1 MNFTDINLD
10 LQSVAKRTYENIYYE
25 STFMNFLNDSFMQV
39 ARQTGTPIIEVIR
52 QIAPT
57 IHKRDEVEIKTK
69 LDPTTTTYDPI
80 KVDLTELPLDYSF
93 KISPVMIGVSIDGT
107 IDGEMRLRDSEIA
120 SEIDEYGYGKLNETI
135 TGKADGTEAY
145 TKGQV
150 IAWAP
155 TDQDGYITQL
165 NTLKMTLFNRN
176 IKSGYMLGLEAIEYG
191 KFVSSLTSILKYET
205 RAGVE
210 GVDRGIVGNAF
221 GVDTFPINT
230 NVLGTGIAGYFANKV
245 GCVGDMFFN
254 QFTQWPGNY
263 PGYPGYFVV
272 EGNIM
277 FGAEVVR
284 PEAIIKL
291 TSSSPSV

>member
-10 LQSVAKRTYENIYYE
+10 LQGVAKRAYENIYYE

-39 ARQTGTPIIEVIR
+39 ARQTGTPIIEVIK

-57 IHKRDEVEIKTK
+57 INKRSGVEIETALTPK
-69 LDPTTTTYDPI
+69 LVTYDSI
-80 KVDLTELPLDYSF
+80 KVDLTDLPLDYSF
-93 KISPVMIGVSIDGT
+93 RISPVMIGTSVEGT

-120 SEIDEYGYGKLNETI
+120 SEIDEYGYGKLNEAI
-135 TGKADGTEAY
+135 TGNADGSEAY
-145 TKGQV
+145 TDGQV
-150 IAWAP
+150 IVWAP
-155 TDQDGYITQL
+155 NGQNGYIEQL
-165 NTLKMTLFNRN
+165 NTLKMILFNRK
-176 IKSGYMLGLEAIEYG
+176 IKNGYMLGLEAIEYG
-191 KFVSSLTSILKYET
+191 KYVSSLTSILKYET

-210 GVDRGIVGNAF
+210 GVDRGQVANAY
-221 GVDTFPINT
+221 GVDSFPINT
-230 NVLGTGIAGYFANKV
+230 NVLGTGIAGYFANKI

-263 PGYPGYFVV
+263 PGLPGYFVV

-291 TSSSPSV
+291 TSSKASV